1 MKHELIEKAL
11 LSRCFE
17 MVVNQNVCPQT
28 PRSEMMQILEYCH
41 EKGWLYTNPKA
52 NAFVRCYRI
61 PVVDK
66 KFDEI
71 LPKEEEGQILYVN
84 FAVSE
89 DDEPS
94 SLLKILRGYLL
105 NNPEVKE
112 MVYYRRGSDT
122 DFKHIYLRR
131 NENEKQVA

>member
-11 LSRCFE
+11 IQRCFD
-17 MVVNQNVCPQT
+17 MVVKENVCPET
-28 PRSEMMQILEYCH
+28 PRSEMMQIISYCH
-41 EKGWLYTNPKA
+41 DKGWLYTNPKA
-52 NAFVRCYRI
+52 NAFVCCYKI
-61 PVVDK
+61 PKVDK
-66 KFDEI
+66 QYDET
-71 LPKEEEGQILYVN
+71 LPTEEVGEILYVN

-89 DDEPS
+89 SDEPA

-131 NENEKQVA
+131 NENEK